1 MEKLRFFL
9 NHHSATILS
18 IALAILI
25 AVIIYLHHEIV
36 PEYFF
41 NLNQSNVAARTMI
54 TNTAGLLALLT
65 FATGNASNISK
76 KDSDTYLGED
86 INSFILLQAPHSKTI
101 SGRTFKCGVICLVVL
116 PIIAF
121 EYPKFL
127 YCISASWWGLFVA
140 ITLLLIW
147 NLVSALTAF
156 GTNAFRPKHV
166 LKKIESHQQKKW
178 HTSVKEAIGNRKSDP
193 FYVNLMHSNYLE
205 ELENVKAEDRAK
217 YIEITLGDL
226 QIFDGAIREV
236 GKYFSDPKSVE
247 YMPGELYGFIAGRQ
261 NALITRL
268 QATNDPATQEKLFKL
283 ICDTDSIYWKY
294 KATIDFAVRRH
305 ISVIQKRIKPTC
317 SENQVPRTSLFAVG
331 TLEAS
336 GTDGAV
342 DSATITDLVELIPA
356 IVYHQLSQGI
366 SEGQIKPTANEVS
379 DLIDSI
385 NRIEHLGT
393 KKYAV
398 KQLVEAI
405 ITAAIID
412 RTADQQLPSD
422 ISEISPYLIPEASI
436 VDDDEKI
443 WKECLTNI
451 SEMILT
457 SETDL
462 PIEAQDTL
470 LNLTSAEF
478 RFAYLFSTLFKT
490 AAVSHSENIE
500 ILKCLAQKID
510 PINFSERQV
519 GNGDESLGWDFN
531 DDDRLFINLETT
543 KEKIKALASNNLL
556 SHIMRFRS
564 DGAFNWTFD
573 ILDEPVKYALYRDF
587 KNKSYMV
594 HFEFCT
600 LILWRA
606 LTSSPLFGKELPAPL
621 AWVFFEDEIDTP
633 SDSEEAIQ
641 EITSTADLL
650 EQLGRTEEATLLY
663 RSVEMN

>member
-1 MEKLRFFL
+1 
-9 NHHSATILS
+9 
-18 IALAILI
+18 
-25 AVIIYLHHEIV
+25 
-36 PEYFF
+36 
-41 NLNQSNVAARTMI
+41 
-54 TNTAGLLALLT
+54 
-65 FATGNASNISK
+65 
-76 KDSDTYLGED
+76 
-86 INSFILLQAPHSKTI
+86 
-101 SGRTFKCGVICLVVL
+101 
-116 PIIAF
+116 
-121 EYPKFL
+121 
-127 YCISASWWGLFVA
+127 
-140 ITLLLIW
+140 
-147 NLVSALTAF
+147 
-156 GTNAFRPKHV
+156 
-166 LKKIESHQQKKW
+166 
-178 HTSVKEAIGNRKSDP
+178 
-193 FYVNLMHSNYLE
+193 
-205 ELENVKAEDRAK
+205 
-217 YIEITLGDL
+217 
-226 QIFDGAIREV
+226 
-236 GKYFSDPKSVE
+236 
-247 YMPGELYGFIAGRQ
+247 
-261 NALITRL
+261 LITRL

-543 KEKIKALASNNLL
+543 KEKIKALLNVHLQQTFINLPP
-556 SHIMRFRS
+556 SFAR
-564 DGAFNWTFD
+564 
-573 ILDEPVKYALYRDF
+573 
-587 KNKSYMV
+587 KN
-594 HFEFCT
+594 
-600 LILWRA
+600 
-606 LTSSPLFGKELPAPL
+606 
-621 AWVFFEDEIDTP
+621 
-633 SDSEEAIQ
+633 
-641 EITSTADLL
+641 
-650 EQLGRTEEATLLY
+650 RTNA
-663 RSVEMN
+663 